1 MDTSLSRRERLHIVI
16 FEANTPAG
24 RTFDKIVL
32 VAILLSLLVTVI
44 DSIESIH
51 RDYAMLF
58 AWIEWGFTLLFAIEY
73 ILRLYCSPRPL
84 KYAFSFY
91 GLVDLLAIVPG
102 VLSIYYSDAQYLLI
116 VRIIR
121 MLRIFRVLKL
131 GTYLRQANYL
141 LAALRGSK
149 QKIIVFLVT
158 VSTLVT
164 VFGTLMY
171 VIEGPEHGFT
181 SIPKG
186 IYWAIVTL
194 TTVGFGDIVPKTPV
208 GQMLS
213 SLVMI
218 IGYSIIAVPHRYIH
232 RRTGQRH
239 ARRTV
244 ETRLPGVLKELP
256 RTRRGVLLTLR

>member
-102 VLSIYYSDAQYLLI
+102 FCRSITA
-116 VRIIR
+116 
-121 MLRIFRVLKL
+121 
-131 GTYLRQANYL
+131 
-141 LAALRGSK
+141 
-149 QKIIVFLVT
+149 
-158 VSTLVT
+158 
-164 VFGTLMY
+164 
-171 VIEGPEHGFT
+171 
-181 SIPKG
+181 
-186 IYWAIVTL
+186 
-194 TTVGFGDIVPKTPV
+194 
-208 GQMLS
+208 
-213 SLVMI
+213 
-218 IGYSIIAVPHRYIH
+218 
-232 RRTGQRH
+232 
-239 ARRTV
+239 
-244 ETRLPGVLKELP
+244 TRN
-256 RTRRGVLLTLR
+256 TC